1 MFAAG
6 AHFGWA
12 DECESA
18 LQLTHF
24 DQTHTDTSTPAI
36 AAIIDQL
43 NLHQLTRTRG
53 SSAACFHGFRSGA
66 RARRPMDM
74 AMGAHGEGP

>member
-6 AHFGWA
+6 AHIGWA

-24 DQTHTDTSTPAI
+24 DQTKTHTETSTPAI

-53 SSAACFHGFRSGA
+53 RSAACFRGFRSGA
-66 RARRPMDM
+66 RASRD
-74 AMGAHGEGP
+74 AHGMGAHGS